1 MIEYLKKRKS
11 TLLKK
16 LMFAYVT
23 GLSFM
28 STITIGHAQVGE
40 LVQAPTN
47 KIGSELDTMM
57 LPAAV
62 LLIAICGVLLIFQ
75 KKKVAGAV
83 FVVGAIGIFI
93 VKNRNTIGSFVK
105 GL

>member
-1 MIEYLKKRKS
+1 MIKNINKYRE

-28 STITIGHAQVGE
+28 STMMVGHAQVGE

-57 LPAAV
+57 MPAAV
-62 LLIAICGVLLIFQ
+62 LLVVICGVLLIFQ
-75 KKKVAGAV
+75 KKKIAGAV

-93 VKNRNTIGSFVK
+93 VKNRTTIGSFVK

>member
-1 MIEYLKKRKS
+1 MIKKINKYRE

-23 GLSFM
+23 GITFA
-28 STITIGHAQVGE
+28 STMTIGHAQVGE
-40 LVQAPTN
+40 LVQAPVN
-47 KIGSELDTMM
+47 KVGSELDTAL
-57 LPAAV
+57 LPIAI
-62 LLIAICGVLLIFQ
+62 LLVVICGVLLIFQ

-93 VKNRNTIGSFVK
+93 VKQRNAIGSFIK